1 MKIIALTYDKLHA
14 NKSKYLEHLDKIENE
29 IEDLLR
35 KRKINELEYYVLD
48 IKIDEMRRKI

>member
-35 KRKINELEYYVLD
+35 KRKINELEY
-48 IKIDEMRRKI
+48 